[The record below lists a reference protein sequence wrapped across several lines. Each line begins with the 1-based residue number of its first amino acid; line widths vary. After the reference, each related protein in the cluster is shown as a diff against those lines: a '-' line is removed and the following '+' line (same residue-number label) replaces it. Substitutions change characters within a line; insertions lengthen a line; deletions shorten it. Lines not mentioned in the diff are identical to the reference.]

1 MKFGPSK
8 SLAVC
13 LQTSIQSERRTA
25 TEFFLQG
32 TGIARI
38 LSHPSHGNL
47 AVALLARRPENLS
60 SVRANIQKPS
70 PGSVIETFPADTS
83 PAKLESAFQSIRT
96 HGSFKNLK
104 LKVAVYSVKHSSKK
118 PFMNETYEEF
128 TESLEQYVGGAFT
141 FSQEVLKMF
150 FEHHGEAPLSETG
163 EKKGTLIFTGTLGAL
178 RCNAEYAAYGAGRSS
193 VRQLAQTLAREMSA
207 KGVHVVHTIAN
218 GAIEDKN
225 GEDQKIGKKMSADA
239 VGKTYLWL
247 SQQEPE
253 LWTHELDMRPAAE
266 KF

>member
-1 MKFGPSK
+1 MPPSGLVIIIGAGPN
-8 SLAVC
+8 
-13 LQTSIQSERRTA
+13 T
-25 TEFFLQG
+25 G

-38 LSHPSHGNL
+38 LSHPKHGNM

-60 SVRANIQKPS
+60 S
-70 PGSVIETFPADTS
+70 
-83 PAKLESAFQSIRT
+83 
-96 HGSFKNLK
+96 NLK

-118 PFMNETYEEF
+118 PFMDETYEEF

-141 FSQEVLKMF
+141 FSQEALKLF

-163 EKKGTLIFTGTLGAL
+163 QKKGTLIFTGTLGAL
-178 RCNAEYAAYGAGRSS
+178 RCSAEYAAYGAGRAS
-193 VRQLAQTLAREMSA
+193 VRQLAQTLAREMSP
-207 KGVHVVHTIAN
+207 KGVQVVHTIAN
-218 GAIEDKN
+218 GAIEDKK
-225 GEDQKIGKKMSADA
+225 GEDQRIGKKMSADA

-247 SQQEPE
+247 SEQEPE